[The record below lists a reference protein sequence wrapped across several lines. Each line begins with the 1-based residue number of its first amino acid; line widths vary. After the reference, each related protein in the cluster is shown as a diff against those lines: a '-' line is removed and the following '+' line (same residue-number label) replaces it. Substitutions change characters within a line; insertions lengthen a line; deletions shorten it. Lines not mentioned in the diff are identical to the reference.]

1 MMILM
6 SEESRQLKCCGCSLF
21 WLCNKDYTFGVKSAL
36 EDYQV
41 DTVEDLQSVIKLAY
55 LVVGVRCKMLRDK
68 SSGVLV
74 VAAARGGLI
83 TLIRVLA

>member
-1 MMILM
+1 MIMVM

-36 EDYQV
+36 EDYRV

-68 SSGVLV
+68 SSGAPV